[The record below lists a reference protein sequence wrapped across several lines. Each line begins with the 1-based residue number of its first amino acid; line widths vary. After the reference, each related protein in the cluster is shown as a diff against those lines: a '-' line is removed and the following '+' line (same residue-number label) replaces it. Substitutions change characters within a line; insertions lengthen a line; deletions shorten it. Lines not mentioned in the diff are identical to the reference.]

1 MNQKPILRQT
11 HPHPIAGNNQFPGEL
26 VEILDDDG
34 DYKFIPVTFL
44 DGREPID
51 LCILLD
57 IDLGIYA
64 RERQCDTI
72 YLSRDRSESLVI
84 FREC

>member
-1 MNQKPILRQT
+1 MNSKPILRQT
-11 HPHPIAGNNQFPGEL
+11 LPKRMPGNNQFPGEL

-51 LCILLD
+51 LCIMID
-57 IDLGIYA
+57 VDLGIYA
-64 RERQCDTI
+64 RERQVDTV